1 LSEGDLFVVS
11 GPSGAGKST
20 LIRRLLD
27 SVAELDF
34 SVSYTTRPPRPNER
48 EGVDYHF
55 VDHAEFDR
63 MERAGEFLEWAHVH
77 DHRYGTSARLVRRS
91 REAGRDVLL
100 DLDTQ
105 GAHSVRSL
113 HADAVLIFLLPP
125 GRQALSERLRGRR
138 LESAEEAD
146 RRLRKALGEIE
157 QADAYDYLVVNDD
170 FEHALAMLQ
179 AIVAARRARASRQME
194 TWRRIV
200 ASFGPAGAHEKEEGA

>member
-20 LIRRLLD
+20 LVRGLLAT
-27 SVAELDF
+27 VAGLDF

-48 EGVDYHF
+48 AGVDYHF

-63 MERAGEFLEWAHVH
+63 MERAGEFMEWARVH
-77 DHRYGTSARLVRRS
+77 DHRYGTSSRLVRQS
-91 REAGRDVLL
+91 REAGHDVLL

-105 GAHSVRSL
+105 GARSVRSL
-113 HADAVLIFLLPP
+113 HAGAVLVFVLPP
-125 GRQALSERLRGRR
+125 GRRELVDRLRGRR
-138 LESAEEAD
+138 LETSEEVD

-157 QADAYDYLVVNDD
+157 QADCYDYLVVNDD
-170 FEHALAMLQ
+170 IDRALSTLQ
-179 AIVAARRARASRQME
+179 AIVAARRARAARQLE

-200 ASFGPAGAHEKEEGA
+200 ASFGQAGLHDDKEGA